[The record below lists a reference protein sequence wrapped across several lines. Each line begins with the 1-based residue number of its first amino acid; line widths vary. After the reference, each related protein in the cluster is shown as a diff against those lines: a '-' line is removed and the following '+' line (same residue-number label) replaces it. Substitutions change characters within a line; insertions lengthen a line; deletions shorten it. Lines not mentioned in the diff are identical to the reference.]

1 MYTFEEKYRR
11 HLFLIFPFD
20 LTGICRDVNKEGRVL
35 PPPRAAETKG
45 WWNWEKEN
53 DYCIWTNQISCVK

>member
-45 WWNWEKEN
+45 W
-53 DYCIWTNQISCVK
+53 